1 MQNMRDRRCFNS
13 RRDATITLQS
23 GDAVTVLVQNPCTMP
38 AIRQIV
44 EAAGSCD
51 TCIIIIS
58 ERTRSIFHR
67 NDSHPQ
73 VQSLACGQMCP

>member
-13 RRDATITLQS
+13 RRDATTTLQI
-23 GDAVTVLVQNPCTMP
+23 GDAVTVLVKNPCTMP

-44 EAAGSCD
+44 ETAGSCD

-58 ERTRSIFHR
+58 ERTRS
-67 NDSHPQ
+67 
-73 VQSLACGQMCP
+73 V